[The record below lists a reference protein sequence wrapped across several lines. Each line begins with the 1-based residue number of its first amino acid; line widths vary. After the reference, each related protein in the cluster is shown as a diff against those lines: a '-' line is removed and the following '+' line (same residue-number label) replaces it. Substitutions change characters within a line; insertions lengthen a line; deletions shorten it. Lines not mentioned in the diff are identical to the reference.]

1 MALHHGYH
9 MGGPEALHEVEDML
23 LGMSTSTIDADT
35 EHGHLSDHAHLVDG
49 RQAGGPAVDMPPAV
63 AAMTMLVA
71 PPSPDSS
78 SSSCYSIVPDND
90 HYHYHAHAAATAIK
104 AEPVSQVQAEL
115 VSHAARTITRTRG
128 KSKIAG
134 ASKAPS
140 KVLPKGHKPA
150 RGRGRTKQLQMMTTD
165 QKEAEDAILRERCRQ
180 AARDFRLRRKNKIS
194 TLQDSLDHYKN
205 LSETQ
210 ACEITKLKANA
221 AKLRAGRRKAK

>member
-1 MALHHGYH
+1 MK
-9 MGGPEALHEVEDML
+9 VEP
-23 LGMSTSTIDADT
+23 G
-35 EHGHLSDHAHLVDG
+35 
-49 RQAGGPAVDMPPAV
+49 
-63 AAMTMLVA
+63 
-71 PPSPDSS
+71 
-78 SSSCYSIVPDND
+78 
-90 HYHYHAHAAATAIK
+90 
-104 AEPVSQVQAEL
+104 
-115 VSHAARTITRTRG
+115 SHAARTSTRASTTRTRG

-194 TLQDSLDHYKN
+194 TLQDSLDHYN
-205 LSETQ
+205 DLSETQ
-210 ACEITKLKANA
+210 AREIAKLKANA